1 MSDAEQFSQLLAR
14 LRTGDESAARELV
27 SKFEPLVRREVRLRL
42 RDRRLGRAFDSMDVA
57 QSVFATFFIRA
68 AAGEYELGGPED
80 LVRLLVAVARNKLV
94 SAARKEY
101 AEKRDVRRHSAP
113 DSGILDRVP
122 KGGPSPS
129 RHAAAADLLNHV
141 LAGLSEEERQLV
153 ALRGEGLSW
162 EEVAARIGGTG
173 HARRV
178 QLSRALSR
186 AGQFAGLDDDAAEPA
201 DANNPDS

>member
-1 MSDAEQFSQLLAR
+1 
-14 LRTGDESAARELV
+14 
-27 SKFEPLVRREVRLRL
+27 
-42 RDRRLGRAFDSMDVA
+42 
-57 QSVFATFFIRA
+57 
-68 AAGEYELGGPED
+68 
-80 LVRLLVAVARNKLV
+80 
-94 SAARKEY
+94 
-101 AEKRDVRRHSAP
+101 
-113 DSGILDRVP
+113 
-122 KGGPSPS
+122 
-129 RHAAAADLLNHV
+129 LLNHV

-186 AGQFAGLDDDAAEPA
+186 AGRFAGLDDDAAEPA